1 MNLSS
6 LACPNRAGMN
16 VLGATCENQ
25 KALMPLYH
33 PGNKERNI
41 LLKNGCVNVEI
52 IYLMQISRIQSQKL
66 GIVFFFGG
74 RTIRTIVGWYDLN
87 I

>member
-33 PGNKERNI
+33 PGNKEHNI

-52 IYLMQISRIQSQKL
+52 IYLMQISSHTIPKIRHC
-66 GIVFFFGG
+66 FFFWWAYYKNNS
-74 RTIRTIVGWYDLN
+74 RMV
-87 I
+87 